1 MILRDWSA
9 TATPEGARKYARHF
23 STAVLPRLRALPGF
37 RTAFLLTRTDAGLV
51 RIRVLTV
58 WECFDAVRALA
69 GPDPSVAAVEPA
81 ARSAVLDYDRTVTH
95 FEIADLPSA
104 ASDALP

>member
-9 TATPEGARKYARHF
+9 TATPEGAGEYARHF
-23 STAVLPRLRALPGF
+23 TAAVLPRLRALPGF
-37 RTAFLLTRTDAGLV
+37 HSAFLLTRTDAGLV

-69 GPDPSVAAVEPA
+69 GSDPTVAAVEPA
-81 ARSAVLDYDRTVTH
+81 ARSVVLDYDRTVTH
-95 FEIADLPSA
+95 FEIADLPPVA
-104 ASDALP
+104 PDARP